1 MSVLL
6 EFSSWSVVVVV
17 VCALAMGVVF
27 DRIDLGR
34 KQRLA
39 LGAVAGIFGI
49 VAFASMEAAGA
60 PMAASGV
67 ALVLMTGLFAGSLA
81 TLVAIAPP
89 FALSVELGGAG
100 VLGIGALGA
109 CLSLVAAAVL
119 GSGIRVL
126 LRRHQRAIN
135 RRTVAAISLGASFVL
150 AVPLAMDSGPLM
162 PAYPALL
169 ACLALTSALFGLLI
183 ISEQARAGAGREERQ
198 QASLLKETRQV
209 SAEMLE
215 TQLRHHWQLHGRYGV
230 QFGFMIAAVDDGPA
244 LRRALS
250 PAQWQE
256 LRIQIARLVREAVRE
271 GDICG
276 PLNAARTGILLPY
289 IGPSAME
296 RVASRIR
303 DAIANAEFSYDL
315 PISLSVG
322 MAHVDEVNGPG
333 DLRVI
338 AENALLV
345 ARVAT
350 PRGAIGPRHPS
361 ADGPAPLIRSFPGV
375 LLSPASHV
383 RDSSDDCRP
392 TEQQNNVID
401 RHAA

>member
-1 MSVLL
+1 MSLLL
-6 EFSSWSVVVVV
+6 EFSSCSVVVVV
-17 VCALAMGVVF
+17 LCALAMGVVF
-27 DRIDLGR
+27 DRVELGPR
-34 KQRLA
+34 QRLA
-39 LGAVAGIFGI
+39 LGVVAGMFGI
-49 VAFASMEAAGA
+49 AAFASMGVAGA

-67 ALVLMTGLFAGSLA
+67 ALVLITGLFAGSLA
-81 TLVAIAPP
+81 ALVAVTPP
-89 FALSVELGGAG
+89 LALCIELGGA
-100 VLGIGALGA
+100 GALGA
-109 CLSLVAAAVL
+109 CLSLVAAAIL
-119 GSGIRVL
+119 GCGVRAL
-126 LRRHQRAIN
+126 LRRHHRALN
-135 RRTVAAISLGASFVL
+135 RGTVATLSTGAALVL
-150 AVPLAMDSGPLM
+150 AIPLAMGGATVM
-162 PAYPALL
+162 PTY
-169 ACLALTSALFGLLI
+169 LALFAWLAFTSTIFGFLV
-183 ISEQARAGAGREERQ
+183 ISEQARAGAIREERH

-230 QFGFMIAAVDDGPA
+230 QFGFMIAAIDDGPA

-289 IGPSAME
+289 IGPSAMA
-296 RVASRIR
+296 RVATRIR
-303 DAIANAEFSYDL
+303 DAIATAKFSYDL

-322 MAHVDEVNGPG
+322 MAHVDEVNAPG

-350 PRGAIGPRHPS
+350 PRGAIGPPHPS
-361 ADGPAPLIRSFPGV
+361 ADGPSPLIRTFPG
-375 LLSPASHV
+375 LMLSPALPFTA
-383 RDSSDDCRP
+383 RDASEEHHP
-392 TEQQNNVID
+392 VEHQNNAPN
-401 RHAA
+401 RRAA